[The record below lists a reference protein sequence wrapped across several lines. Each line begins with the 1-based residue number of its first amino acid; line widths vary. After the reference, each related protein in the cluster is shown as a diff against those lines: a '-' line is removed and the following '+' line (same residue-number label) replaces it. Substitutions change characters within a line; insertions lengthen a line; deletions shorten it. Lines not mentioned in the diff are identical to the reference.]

1 MAFRFVTLTAG
12 FSLLFGVLGWNLY
25 HLQVQQGPYYVERAQ
40 ARTEAQAA
48 LELRRGEIFFTDRSG
63 TDIPAALNR
72 DYPVIYASPNEIH
85 DPEGVTERL
94 APILHLDPKGLTAA
108 LGNAKSMFKL
118 LVDKASPEVV
128 DAVAKE
134 NIGGVYVGDKQ
145 HRFYPFERLGAQ
157 LIGFVGMNADIATP
171 AGLYGIEKLRNEEL
185 AAGDDVHLTIDRN
198 LQAEAEQK
206 LAELIPQYRATGGTI
221 IVEEPKTGKILAL
234 ASKPDFDPNV
244 YADSPINSFLNPAV
258 QYLYEPGSVMK
269 PFTMAAAIGSGALTP
284 TSTFTDVGHITLN
297 GKTISNF
304 NNNAYGTITMTN
316 VIENSVNMGAVYAES
331 KAGNQRFYEYLTRFG
346 FGEPTGVDLPDEL
359 AGNLKNLERKD
370 ARQIDF
376 ATASFGQGVAVT
388 PIQLINAFAAIANGG
403 LLMRPYVDAHAAP
416 YVVRRVMDE
425 ATARAVAGMME
436 SSVVF
441 NKLAAIPSFR
451 VAGKTGTA
459 LIPNFATGGYTDE
472 LIHTYVGFAPV
483 SDPRLV
489 ILAKMDRPQVGELA
503 GLTVVPAFRDLM
515 EFALNYYS
523 IPPDNL
529 KTVPSAP

>member
-12 FSLLFGVLGWNLY
+12 FSLLFGGLGWNLY
-25 HLQVQQGPYYVERAQ
+25 HLQVQQGAYYVERAQ

-72 DYPVIYASPNEIH
+72 DYPVIYASPKEIR
-85 DPEGVTERL
+85 DPEGAVERL
-94 APILHLDPKGLTAA
+94 APILPLDQKTLTAA
-108 LGNAKSMFKL
+108 LGNTKSAFKL
-118 LVDKASPEVV
+118 LVDKASPEIV

-134 NIGGVYVGDKQ
+134 NIVGVYVGDKQ
-145 HRFYPFERLGAQ
+145 HRFYPFERLAAQ
-157 LIGFVGMNADIATP
+157 LLGFVGVNADIATP
-171 AGLYGIEKLRNEEL
+171 TGLYGIEKLRDDEL
-185 AAGDDVHLTIDRN
+185 AAGGDVHLTIDRN

-206 LAELIPQYRATGGTI
+206 LAELIPQYQATGGTI
-221 IVEEPKTGKILAL
+221 IVEDPKTGKILAL
-234 ASKPDFDPNV
+234 ASKPDFDPNA
-244 YADSPINSFLNPAV
+244 YADSPLGSFMNPAV
-258 QYLYEPGSVMK
+258 QYQYEPGSVMK
-269 PFTMAAAIGSGALTP
+269 PFTMAAAIGSGVLTP

-304 NNNAYGTITMTN
+304 NDKAYGTITMTN

-331 KAGNQRFYEYLTRFG
+331 KTGNQSFYEYIKRFG
-346 FGEPTGVDLPDEL
+346 LGEPTGVDLPDEL
-359 AGNLKNLERKD
+359 AGSLRNLERKS

-388 PIQLINAFAAIANGG
+388 PLQLINAFAALANGG
-403 LLMRPYVDAHAAP
+403 LLMRPYVDAHAEP
-416 YVVRRVMDE
+416 YVVRRVTDE
-425 ATARAVAGMME
+425 ATAGAVVGMME
-436 SSVVF
+436 SAVVF

-459 LIPNFATGGYTDE
+459 LIPDFKTGGYTDE

-515 EFALNYYS
+515 EFALNYYN

-529 KTVPSAP
+529 SIAPPAP